1 MSNLKWFNFVGNKYI
16 PILKLRLFLVF
27 VILYIIAVFGWWLYS
42 FITYTEK
49 EYQLENSNL
58 KLNAL
63 LIQDKISNYIIVQE
77 KFPEEKPYAIFK
89 RHEASINS
97 LHQNLN
103 KTFKI
108 KTHMVFEDSMKV
120 HDFLKIKIDAA
131 EFKAIH
137 KTFIKKQ
144 RAFYSEVIFFTIL
157 VISGVVWVF
166 GKLESLLNL
175 NKMQNNFLLSVTHE
189 FKTPLTAIK
198 LSSQT
203 LQQRKTDDETK
214 QVLIQQMVNNSDRLN
229 ELLDNVMLATRID
242 GKSYRYN
249 MNKINITDV
258 IQKTAEL
265 ILSPPYFKG
274 NFIFEEEEYF
284 MDGDEISMRLVFS
297 NLFQNAIKYAGVD
310 SDVTVKYTHTSGQFI
325 ITISDTGKGLDQKEY
340 KAIFNKFYRVGDENT
355 RESKG
360 TGLGLFLVKQIL
372 KSHHARIEALRNQPQ
387 GTTFKITFK

>member
-1 MSNLKWFNFVGNKYI
+1 
-16 PILKLRLFLVF
+16 LKLRLFLVF
-27 VILYIIAVFGWWLYS
+27 VIVYIIAVFGWWLYS

-77 KFPEEKPYAIFK
+77 KFPEEKPYVIFK
-89 RHEASINS
+89 RHEASIIS

-108 KTHMVFEDSMKV
+108 KTHMIIGDTLKV
-120 HDFLKIKIDAA
+120 HDFIKIKIDAQ
-131 EFKAIH
+131 EYKAIH

-249 MNKINITDV
+249 MNKINITEV

-274 NFIFEEEEYF
+274 NFIFEEDDYF

-310 SDVTVKYTHTSGQFI
+310 SDVTVKYTHTNGQFK
-325 ITISDTGKGLDQKEY
+325 ITISDTGKGLDQREY

-372 KSHHARIEALRNQPQ
+372 KSHHARIEALRNNPQ